1 MVSKKK
7 FELAPDIVQID
18 VGSQNEQPVL
28 PVPLKEPKVI
38 KTYMNFH
45 VDKRFK
51 KEFQLWCVQR
61 GLSQSDAIVY
71 IFNKL
76 QSLNEL

>member
-7 FELAPDIVQID
+7 FELTPDIVQID
-18 VGSQNEQPVL
+18 VGSQEERPIL
-28 PVPLKEPKVI
+28 PAPSKETKVI

-45 VDKRFK
+45 VEKKFK

-71 IFNKL
+71 IFNKI